1 MRRAPILL
9 ALVAAGVLAA
19 VARADVSTPTPPKPT
34 PQQPDSGALP
44 RVLLA
49 EWRKAENRAGCAPA
63 WFDDVGADVPIRRR
77 TFAGGWGV
85 TVRNP
90 RRWGVAGAGVIA
102 ADADLEKWK
111 FRRQNAAGVRAGYGL
126 EGFDMGPDWLAYVL
140 VPGQSCLYNVWSSV
154 GKEHLE
160 HLLEHLRVVG
170 VR

>member
-1 MRRAPILL
+1 MMRLVV
-9 ALVAAGVLAA
+9 ALVAVAGLAA
-19 VARADVSTPTPPKPT
+19 VARADVATPTAPT
-34 PQQPDSGALP
+34 RLAAGSVP

-49 EWRKAENRAGCAPA
+49 EWRKSENRSGCAPV
-63 WFDDVGADVPIRRR
+63 WIDDAAVGDAQIRARY
-77 TFAGGWGV
+77 FGGGWGV

-102 ADADLEKWK
+102 APDDLAKWK
-111 FRRQNAAGVRAGYGL
+111 FGRENAAGIRAGYGL
-126 EGFDMGPDWLAYVL
+126 EGFDMGPDWLAYVV

-160 HLLEHLRVVG
+160 HLVDHLRVVD